1 MPKRKK
7 RSDGETTD
15 YEVAFHELMKRKMR
29 DGVSIEDRIRHLVF
43 AIVDSSCPLSR
54 YSSRAPSGQKVSYL
68 IGESEEGER
77 QSSPVRDVMFKLSGR
92 LGILNQTS
100 DQVRLRIAMP
110 EPHEVAAINELRF
123 DLERMA
129 LLRLHQMED
138 ERQKNAIIESLTL
151 ANYEMDAVSK
161 LSESYQAKGDEL
173 SQKFQDD
180 PGVGDWADRFW
191 KRDIRF
197 HCFPSLETTS
207 SVGADLLQ
215 ILLERMRISASDRQ
229 KIVQRIPTSVAE
241 HARII
246 ETVAK
251 TPGADSEQEIES
263 ALRDHL
269 QSSNEYFGLDIGGI
283 GDGSG
288 TAPSVPR

>member
-1 MPKRKK
+1 MSKREKK
-7 RSDGETTD
+7 SNAETTD
-15 YEVAFHELMKRKMR
+15 YEAAFHELMKRKMR
-29 DGVSIEDRIRHLVF
+29 DGLSIEDRIRHLVF
-43 AIVDSSCPLSR
+43 AIVDSSCPLHEYASR
-54 YSSRAPSGQKVSYL
+54 TPSVQKVSYL
-68 IGESEEGER
+68 IGEIEEGDR
-77 QSSPVRDVMFKLSGR
+77 QSSPVRDAMFKLSGR

-100 DQVRLRIAMP
+100 DQVKLRIAMP
-110 EPHEVAAINELRF
+110 QPHEVAAINELRF
-123 DLERMA
+123 DMERLA
-129 LLRLHQMED
+129 LIRLHRMED
-138 ERQKNAIIESLTL
+138 KGRKNAIIESLTL

-161 LSESYQAKGDEL
+161 LSESYRAKGEEL
-173 SQKFQDD
+173 SQKFTSD

-197 HCFPSLETTS
+197 HCFPSLETAS

-229 KIVQRIPTSVAE
+229 KIVERIPTSVAE

-251 TPGADSEQEIES
+251 TPAANSEQDIDL

-269 QSSNEYFGLDIGGI
+269 RSSNEYFGLDIGG
-283 GDGSG
+283 GGKG
-288 TAPSVPR
+288 PAPSVPR

>member
-1 MPKRKK
+1 M
-7 RSDGETTD
+7 
-15 YEVAFHELMKRKMR
+15 
-29 DGVSIEDRIRHLVF
+29 
-43 AIVDSSCPLSR
+43 
-54 YSSRAPSGQKVSYL
+54 SYL
-68 IGESEEGER
+68 IGEIEEGDR
-77 QSSPVRDVMFKLSGR
+77 QSSPVRDAMFKLSGR

-100 DQVRLRIAMP
+100 DQVKLRIAMP
-110 EPHEVAAINELRF
+110 ETYEVAAINELRF
-123 DLERMA
+123 DMERLA
-129 LLRLHQMED
+129 LIRLHKMED
-138 ERQKNAIIESLTL
+138 ERRKNAIVESLTL

-161 LSESYQAKGDEL
+161 LSKSYQAKGEEL
-173 SQKFQDD
+173 SQKFRDD

-229 KIVQRIPTSVAE
+229 KIVERIPTSVAE

-251 TPGADSEQEIES
+251 VPGTDSEREIES

-269 QSSNEYFGLDIGGI
+269 QSSNEYFGLDIGDVG
-283 GDGSG
+283 GRTGL
-288 TAPSVPR
+288 APSVPR